1 MTLNMSKQEK
11 KISILKHALGGR
23 EEEIFSY
30 QIDIDNFERA
40 IKKIETEYEED
51 TNMQSFKEHL
61 HKLLKENK
69 EQQAKAVII
78 HDVIKEQLFELTG
91 EACFTHV

>member
-1 MTLNMSKQEK
+1 MTTQAK
-11 KISILKHALGGR
+11 KIDILKNALKTR

-40 IKKIETEYEED
+40 IKKIEIECKTD
-51 TNMQSFKEHL
+51 ATMQDFKDHL
-61 HKLLKENK
+61 CNLLRDNRT
-69 EQQAKAVII
+69 QQAKAIII

-91 EACFTHV
+91 ESCFTPD

>member
-1 MTLNMSKQEK
+1 MTLNMPKQEK
-11 KISILKHALGGR
+11 KIDILKHALKGR

-40 IKKIETEYEED
+40 IKKIEIEYEED

-69 EQQAKAVII
+69 EQQTKAIII

>member
-1 MTLNMSKQEK
+1 MILNMSKQEK
-11 KISILKHALGGR
+11 KINILKHALEVR

-40 IKKIETEYEED
+40 IKKIEIEYKED
-51 TNMQSFKEHL
+51 TNMQSFKENL
-61 HKLLKENK
+61 YKLLKENK
-69 EQQAKAVII
+69 EQQAKSIII

-91 EACFTHV
+91 ETCFTHV